1 MEKNSLH
8 RLGDYI
14 REVDVRNRDLEVKKL
29 LGVSISKEFM
39 PSIANTI
46 GTDMSSYKVVEPRQF
61 VYIADTSRRG
71 DKIAIALLENNDKV
85 IVSSI
90 YTVFEVKDK
99 QKLLPE
105 YLMMWF
111 RRPEFD
117 RYARFKSHG
126 SAREIFSWEEM
137 CDVELPIPSIEQQ
150 QKMVSEY
157 EAVTRRIRLNEQII
171 AKLEETAQALY
182 RKMFVDGIDKE
193 NLPEGWRIGTLG
205 EIAEINT
212 DNISTKDNSIEIRY
226 LDSSSVTQNVFEEYQ
241 IFNVLHNEIP
251 SRAKRKVK
259 HNDIVYSTVRPN
271 LKHYGIIK
279 DSVENMIVSTAFA
292 VIRSCYN
299 PISNELLYLMLTDEK
314 NTEYLQGIAE
324 MSKAT
329 YPSITPEDISALK
342 LAIPIES
349 MDMLKVNQSIKYCFD
364 FVYYKHQENKELKEL
379 QSLLLAKMGKKKMEW
394 YEKELYSTK

>member
-1 MEKNSLH
+1 MNKGEMK

-14 REVDVRNRDLEVKKL
+14 CEVDVRNRDLEVTKL
-29 LGVSISKEFM
+29 LDVSISKEFM

-61 VYIADTSRRG
+61 AYGPVTSRNG
-71 DKIAIALLENNDKV
+71 DKVSIALYKNDEKA
-85 IVSSI
+85 IVSQA
-90 YTVFEVKDK
+90 YTIFEVKNK
-99 QKLLPE
+99 QELFPE

-126 SAREIFSWEEM
+126 SAHEIFSWEEM

-150 QKMVSEY
+150 QKIVSEY
-157 EAVTRRIRLNEQII
+157 DTITHRIRLNEQII

-193 NLPEGWRIGTLG
+193 HLPEGWRMGTLDD
-205 EIAEINT
+205 IAEINT
-212 DNISTKDNSIEIRY
+212 DNISAKDNDIEIRY
-226 LDSSSVTQNVFEEYQ
+226 LDSCSVTQNVFDEYQ
-241 IFNVLHNEIP
+241 IFNVLQDEIP

-279 DSVENMIVSTAFA
+279 DTVENMIVSTAFA
-292 VIRSCYN
+292 VIRSCYS

-329 YPSITPEDISALK
+329 YPSITPEDISSLK
-342 LAIPIES
+342 ITIPIES
-349 MDMLKVNQSIKYCFD
+349 VSISNMNQSIKYCFD
-364 FVYYKHQENKELKEL
+364 SVYYKHQENKKLQKL
-379 QSLLLAKMGKKKMEW
+379 QSLLFVKMGQK
-394 YEKELYSTK
+394 